1 MPPPHGLKTC
11 GLLCSRPPFPHAT
24 QAGPVRQGIP
34 RSPPF
39 GFFSPAEGS
48 LGQDGW
54 ESQALIPSD
63 PQALDRQAKI
73 RKHVFIILCDPR

>member
-1 MPPPHGLKTC
+1 MF
-11 GLLCSRPPFPHAT
+11 FPRGA
-24 QAGPVRQGIP
+24 
-34 RSPPF
+34 
-39 GFFSPAEGS
+39 GS
-48 LGQDGW
+48 LAQDGW